1 MVSVMR
7 IGYQGEPGS
16 YSYRAVG
23 ELFPDCESVGMKGF
37 ATAFAAL
44 ENGEVDRLVVPVEN
58 STTGSVLPVLDRLP
72 GGVGHQPFAIVA
84 EHLVEV
90 RHAIL
95 GVPGTSIDAIREV
108 RSHPEALS
116 QAEHHLLALGVESF
130 ARYDTAGA
138 VREVAELGDPTIAA
152 LAPPGAA
159 EIHGLEILE
168 RNVMDRDHN
177 TTRFVVLAPG
187 EPQVDPDD
195 DKTTMLFTTSHTPG
209 ALALVLAELGLRGA
223 NLTRIESRP
232 STEAWSYRFF
242 VDLVHEPGP
251 EGLAKV
257 IDPPPATCAGL
268 WVLGSYV
275 RVTE

>member
-1 MVSVMR
+1 MR

-23 ELFPDCESVGMKGF
+23 ELFADGEPVGLIGF
-37 ATAFAAL
+37 AAAFAAL
-44 ENGEVDRLVVPVEN
+44 EEGEIDRLVVPVEN

-72 GGVGHQPFAIVA
+72 GGGGHQPFAIVA

-95 GVPGTSIDAIREV
+95 GLPGASIGEVAEV
-108 RSHPEALS
+108 RSHPQALA
-116 QAEHHLLALGVESF
+116 QAERHLLDMGVEVV
-130 ARYDTAGA
+130 ARPDTAGA
-138 VREVAELGDPTIAA
+138 VREVVEIGDPTIAA
-152 LAPPGAA
+152 LAPPAAA
-159 EIHGLEILE
+159 EMYGLEVLKTD
-168 RNVMDRDHN
+168 VMDRAHN

-187 EPQVDPDD
+187 EPQVDPTD
-195 DKTTMLFTTSHTPG
+195 DKTTVLFTTSHTPG

-232 STEAWSYRFF
+232 SNEAWSYRFF
-242 VDLVHEPGP
+242 VDLIHDPGP
-251 EGLAKV
+251 EGLARV
-257 IDPPPATCAGL
+257 IDPPPATCADL

-275 RVTE
+275 RTAE

>member
-1 MVSVMR
+1 MR

-23 ELFPDCESVGMKGF
+23 ELFPECEPVGLRGF
-37 ATAFAAL
+37 SAAFAAL
-44 ENGEVDRLVVPVEN
+44 ESGDVDRLVVPVEN

-72 GGVGHQPFAIVA
+72 GGGGKQPFAIVA

-95 GVPGTSIDAIREV
+95 GIPGATLEGVRSV

-116 QAEHHLLALGVESF
+116 QAERHLLDLGVE
-130 ARYDTAGA
+130 AVVRYDTAGA
-138 VREVAELGDPTIAA
+138 VREVAELGDSTVAA
-152 LAPPGAA
+152 LAPPGSA
-159 EIHGLEILE
+159 EIYGLEILQ
-168 RNVMDRDHN
+168 RNVMDRAHN

-187 EPQVDPDD
+187 EPRIDSED
-195 DKTTMLFTTSHTPG
+195 DKTTMLVTASHTPG

-232 STEAWSYRFF
+232 ADEAWSYRFF
-242 VDLVHEPGP
+242 IDFVHDPGP
-251 EGLAKV
+251 GGLAAV
-257 IDPPPATCAGL
+257 IDPPPATCADL
-268 WVLGSYV
+268 RVLGSYV
-275 RVTE
+275 RVAG

>member
-1 MVSVMR
+1 MR

-23 ELFPDCESVGMKGF
+23 ELFADCTPVGLRGF
-37 ATAFAAL
+37 AAAFAAL
-44 ENGEVDRLVVPVEN
+44 ENGDVDRLVVPVEN

-72 GGVGHQPFAIVA
+72 GGSGKQPFAIVA

-95 GVPGTSIDAIREV
+95 GVPGATVDGLKEV
-108 RSHPEALS
+108 RSHPQALS
-116 QAEHHLLALGVESF
+116 QAEGRLLDLGVEAV

-138 VREVAELGDPTIAA
+138 VREVAALGDPAIAA
-152 LAPPGAA
+152 LAPPGAV
-159 EIHGLEILE
+159 EIYGLEILQ

-187 EPQVDPDD
+187 EPQVEPGD
-195 DKTTMLFTTSHTPG
+195 DKTTMLFAASHTPG

-232 STEAWSYRFF
+232 ANEAWSYRFF
-242 VDLVHEPGP
+242 IDFVHDPGP
-251 EGLAKV
+251 EGLAAI
-257 IDPPPATCAGL
+257 IDPPPATCADMR
-268 WVLGSYV
+268 VLGSYV
-275 RVTE
+275 RVAE

>member
-1 MVSVMR
+1 MR

-23 ELFPDCESVGMKGF
+23 ELFAEGEPVGLIGF
-37 ATAFAAL
+37 AAAFAAL
-44 ENGEVDRLVVPVEN
+44 EDGEIDRLVVPVEN

-72 GGVGHQPFAIVA
+72 GGGGHKPFAIVA

-90 RHAIL
+90 RHAIMGL
-95 GVPGTSIDAIREV
+95 PGAAIDALTEV
-108 RSHPEALS
+108 RSHPQALA
-116 QAEHHLLALGVESF
+116 QAERHLLDMGVEVV
-130 ARYDTAGA
+130 ARPDTAGA
-138 VREVAELGDPTIAA
+138 VREVVEIGDPAIAA

-159 EIHGLEILE
+159 AIYGLEILE
-168 RNVMDRDHN
+168 SNVMDRTHN

-187 EPQVDPDD
+187 EPQVDPND
-195 DKTTMLFTTSHTPG
+195 DKTTVLFTTSHTPG

-232 STEAWSYRFF
+232 SNEAWSYRFF
-242 VDLVHEPGP
+242 VDLIHDPGP
-251 EGLAKV
+251 EGLARV
-257 IDPPPATCAGL
+257 IDPPPSTCADL

-275 RVTE
+275 RAGG